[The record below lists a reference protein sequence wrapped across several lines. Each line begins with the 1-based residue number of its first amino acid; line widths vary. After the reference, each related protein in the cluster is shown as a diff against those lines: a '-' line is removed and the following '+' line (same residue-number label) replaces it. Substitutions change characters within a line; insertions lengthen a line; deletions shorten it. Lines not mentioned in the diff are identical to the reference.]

1 MQQVSHLIGLNGIGG
16 VQRNFIEYLKNINPN
31 QSNFKHVVYTIG
43 EVDKEYSISVDTRNI
58 KKIKNFKLLVGDIM
72 SKKII
77 VHFYNN
83 LSSLKVA
90 FVLFFIPARR
100 LIIHER
106 GTAWNQPVKRS
117 FFTRFNARK
126 ASVVLSNSKATKSM
140 LVEKFF
146 IPEHKITVIYNGIDV
161 NNRCPLVNKFK
172 ENSDVFRV
180 GFIGR
185 LDTPKGVHV
194 LIDAMTHL
202 NDNYKLLIAGD
213 GELLNAL
220 QKQSQKSKKILFVG
234 RVKNPYDFLKKIDLL
249 VVPSI
254 REPLGNVCLEAGLC
268 KVPVLA
274 ANIDGLP
281 EVIENFV
288 SGELISP
295 TDDIVINTSTK
306 SLALPEFVVNPIT
319 HKLCKPL
326 QINPK
331 ILANKI
337 FDLSLKKDILDSYAD
352 QLQKKVVDYFNI
364 KRYILELDG
373 LYKKLTK

>member
-146 IPEHKITVIYNGIDV
+146 IPEHKITVIYNGID
-161 NNRCPLVNKFK
+161 
-172 ENSDVFRV
+172 
-180 GFIGR
+180 
-185 LDTPKGVHV
+185 
-194 LIDAMTHL
+194 
-202 NDNYKLLIAGD
+202 
-213 GELLNAL
+213 
-220 QKQSQKSKKILFVG
+220 
-234 RVKNPYDFLKKIDLL
+234 
-249 VVPSI
+249 
-254 REPLGNVCLEAGLC
+254 GLR
-268 KVPVLA
+268 
-274 ANIDGLP
+274 P
-281 EVIENFV
+281 E
-288 SGELISP
+288 SCG
-295 TDDIVINTSTK
+295 
-306 SLALPEFVVNPIT
+306 
-319 HKLCKPL
+319 
-326 QINPK
+326 
-331 ILANKI
+331 
-337 FDLSLKKDILDSYAD
+337 
-352 QLQKKVVDYFNI
+352 
-364 KRYILELDG
+364 
-373 LYKKLTK
+373 